1 MREPQLLDEQRD
13 YRIAREAAGGA
24 EGEGAEPVDAK
35 PSGGEDQ
42 AIADER
48 KEGEEGD
55 GCAVPAHPGEGAGI
69 GGALRGQA
77 ADEVGGH
84 AGGGGLDGGGGG
96 GGAAGPQGQVGE
108 ERAFGGKGQ
117 QGRGEEAGRGEAE
130 EFRHA
135 KFAAS
140 RGRWRRTIIWS
151 GCSRRASTTWRSS
164 RRSSSRR
171 RSPSAWATACSSSAR
186 TCSRYSRSSCAAPT
200 TRWPGCR
207 ASACSGA

>member
-55 GCAVPAHPGEGAGI
+55 GGAW
-69 GGALRGQA
+69 RDQA

-84 AGGGGLDGGGGG
+84 AAGGVRDGGDGEGERG
-96 GGAAGPQGQVGE
+96 VAGPQVQVGE

-140 RGRWRRTIIWS
+140 RGRW
-151 GCSRRASTTWRSS
+151 
-164 RRSSSRR
+164 
-171 RSPSAWATACSSSAR
+171 
-186 TCSRYSRSSCAAPT
+186 
-200 TRWPGCR
+200 
-207 ASACSGA
+207 